1 VSVHKHRNFSRKGAK
16 TPRKKYNMPFELYDF
31 NFAIFASW
39 RELFFLD
46 EH

>member
-1 VSVHKHRNFSRKGAK
+1 
-16 TPRKKYNMPFELYDF
+16 MPFELYDF

-46 EH
+46 GHYLSKGVMHGGND